1 MSVYI
6 VLLQAFNVS
15 NAFCRYRVLNL
26 SVSMGETFYTSIDAN
41 EVALTFTE
49 NIWWMEF
56 RHIKQLINSFVGCL
70 VSSCPADMWEPLLE
84 PLLSPL
90 LTHCQR
96 ALDSS
101 WTSLLREGR
110 ANVPDLIGFEG
121 GETKLIQLERQLLI
135 DFSRSTSDL
144 LSKIS
149 APELNTGLP
158 VLKHSDQLVLGD
170 VSLLKDFNALKSNCL
185 VRYV

>member
-1 MSVYI
+1 M
-6 VLLQAFNVS
+6 
-15 NAFCRYRVLNL
+15 NL
-26 SVSMGETFYTSIDAN
+26 SVAMGETFYTSIDAN
-41 EVALTFTE
+41 EVAAAFTE
-49 NIWWMEF
+49 NICWMEF
-56 RHIKQLINSFVGCL
+56 RHIKLLINSFVGPL
-70 VSSCPADMWEPLLE
+70 VISCPADMWESLLE

-110 ANVPDLIGFEG
+110 ANVPDLRSFEG
-121 GETKLIQLERQLLI
+121 GETKLIQLEKQLLI
-135 DFSRSTSDL
+135 DLSRSTSDL

-158 VLKHSDQLVLGD
+158 SLMKHSDQLSVHGET
-170 VSLLKDFNALKSNCL
+170 SLLKDFDSLKSNSL
-185 VRYV
+185 VRYVLW